1 MFNFILKLLSSLIA
15 ITFSFFKK
23 HFFFEVEVL
32 VLYFFNVFLL
42 WAFFILFFL
51 RLYWICYNVASVLCV
66 GILA

>member
-51 RLYWICYNVASVLCV
+51 RLYWICYSVASVLCV
-66 GILA
+66 GFLA